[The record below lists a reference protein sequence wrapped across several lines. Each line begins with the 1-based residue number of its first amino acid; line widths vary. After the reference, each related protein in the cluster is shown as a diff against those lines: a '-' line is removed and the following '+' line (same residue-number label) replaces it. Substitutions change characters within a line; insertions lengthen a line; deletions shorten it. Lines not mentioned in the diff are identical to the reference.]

1 MVKEVKE
8 LRSELYGHPVLRSE
22 EGVLD
27 QSEVEVGQPVHPNIR
42 QDPTDVAEGEGW
54 RLNKACS
61 IEPVAQAADCRTAEG
76 DRR

>member
-8 LRSELYGHPVLRSE
+8 LGSELYGPPVFRSE

-42 QDPTDVAEGEGW
+42 QEAAHVAEGERW
-54 RLNKACS
+54 WLNEARRV
-61 IEPVAQAADCRTAEG
+61 EPVVESAFR
-76 DRR
+76 